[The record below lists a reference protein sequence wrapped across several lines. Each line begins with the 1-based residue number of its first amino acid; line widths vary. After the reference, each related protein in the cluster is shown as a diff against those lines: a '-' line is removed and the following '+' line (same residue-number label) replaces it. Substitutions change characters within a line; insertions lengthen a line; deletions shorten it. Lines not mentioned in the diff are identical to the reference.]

1 MLAARNSEAVKSF
14 LNLFDE
20 AGYDVNLR
28 MLNANDF
35 DVPEDRDRVFYVGFR
50 KDLGIKNFVY
60 PTPQSR
66 KPTLRDAIWDLKDSA
81 IPAKDKNHTN
91 GLECKVPNHEYF
103 IGSYSPVFMSRNRV
117 RAWNE
122 PGFTVQASGRQ
133 CQLHPQA
140 PKMVKV
146 EKNLQKFV

>member
-1 MLAARNSEAVKSF
+1 MFFVAENVSGMLAARNSEAVKSF

-60 PTPQSR
+60 PRPQPR

-91 GLECKVPNHEYF
+91 GLECKVPNH
-103 IGSYSPVFMSRNRV
+103 
-117 RAWNE
+117 
-122 PGFTVQASGRQ
+122 
-133 CQLHPQA
+133 
-140 PKMVKV
+140 
-146 EKNLQKFV
+146 